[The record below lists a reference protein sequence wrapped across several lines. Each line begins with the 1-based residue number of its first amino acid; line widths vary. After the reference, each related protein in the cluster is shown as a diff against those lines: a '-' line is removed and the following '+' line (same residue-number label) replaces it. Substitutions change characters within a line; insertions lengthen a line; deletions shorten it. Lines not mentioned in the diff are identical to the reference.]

1 MKYKNLFDKWC
12 EGKADEEITYA
23 TAFQLLDF
31 VKFLDENDPCAAL
44 EAAGEQMASCLNTN
58 RHLSEFTNNEDLF
71 SDDDAEALAAWRE
84 VAK

>member
-31 VKFLDENDPCAAL
+31 VKFLDENDKK
-44 EAAGEQMASCLNTN
+44 
-58 RHLSEFTNNEDLF
+58 
-71 SDDDAEALAAWRE
+71 ALAAWRE

>member
-1 MKYKNLFDKWC
+1 MIEPSDRERAELPECSAQYMEDL
-12 EGKADEEITYA
+12 EI
-23 TAFQLLDF
+23 
-31 VKFLDENDPCAAL
+31 ENAKLRKEKAAL